1 MSSALLD
8 AGIDPYAV
16 LLAEA
21 RRRGLEALLTFR
33 VNDAHGNDF
42 LRTAFWREHPEYPPG
57 QRGPRLPLTKP
68 SANMCSG

>member
-1 MSSALLD
+1 MQAMFD

-21 RRRGLEALLTFR
+21 RKRGLEALLTFR

-42 LRTAFWREHPEYPPG
+42 LRTAFWREHPEY
-57 QRGPRLPLTKP
+57 RLPPAPDFAYDAMSATIP
-68 SANMCSG
+68 SG